1 MRSLIIVP
9 NLPIKVT
16 GNLNQSNITAGQ
28 TVTFNVGDETVE
40 FAVTRTDSFQYGP
53 AIFKATGHY
62 QKDDMTMS
70 AKLVFTVK
78 KRWRLQTVSPMQVT
92 LNRVA

>member
-40 FAVTRTDSFQYGP
+40 FTVTRTESLRFGP
-53 AIFKATGHY
+53 DIFEVTGYY
-62 QKDDMTMS
+62 QKDGKTIRS
-70 AKLVFTVK
+70 KLVFTIQQQWK
-78 KRWRLQTVSPMQVT
+78 LQTVSPMQAT